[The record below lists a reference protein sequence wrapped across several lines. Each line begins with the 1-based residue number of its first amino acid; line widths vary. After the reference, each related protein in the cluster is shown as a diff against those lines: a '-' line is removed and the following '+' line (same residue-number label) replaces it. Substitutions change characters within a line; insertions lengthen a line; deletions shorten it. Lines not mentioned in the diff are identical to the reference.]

1 MTNPFRQGKAF
12 TFHGAFTSKI
22 LAAKR
27 ERATPGSFIVEKDG
41 RYYVLKPKRIKSV
54 NPSRP
59 ARRRVRR
66 TRQTNPRGVL
76 IYEKITR
83 VEGTKGKNSKYPGER
98 FFHNFKKPYPKMFGL
113 PDGSLLITSK
123 K

>member
-1 MTNPFRQGKAF
+1 MKRNPGTGKAF
-12 TFHGAFTSKI
+12 TFHGSFTSKI

-27 ERATPGSFIVEKDG
+27 ERQTPGSFIVEKDG
-41 RYYVLKPKRIKSV
+41 RYYVLKPKRIKSI

-59 ARRRVRR
+59 ARRR
-66 TRQTNPRGVL
+66 TRGGKTNPRGVL

-83 VEGTKGKNSKYPGER
+83 VEGTKGKNSRYPGER